1 MKILITGA
9 SGFVGSKYFAEFRIS
24 GAEIFGTDIWGVAS
38 ESLIIGDLTEES
50 FLENLFEKIKPD
62 VVVHA
67 AALVPLTKDLQG
79 YRKFNVETS
88 GKIAA
93 ISGKYG
99 VSKFV
104 LISSSAPYG
113 VPTDFPIKKSTIPT
127 PIEEYGQSK
136 LDAEEA
142 IRDNLG
148 DEIALT
154 IIRPRTILGSGRLG
168 IFEILFRWIE
178 ENHDIPFPNAAKHY
192 LQLVHIDDLLAL
204 TEHLIKTDQPGIW
217 PAGTP
222 NYSRLDKDLND
233 VIKAVGSKTKLYAV
247 NASLFEFAGW
257 LLESLKLSPFS
268 KWHYKT
274 LNCNFAFSS
283 DWTPNG
289 FTYRYSNLEALLDV
303 WRSRG
308 EQSLAH
314 DGLSPHTKKWP
325 TKLLDYLLKTLT
337 RIRRIADLLQR
348 VMKSKPANG

>member
-9 SGFVGSKYFAEFRIS
+9 SGFVGSKFFSGFKID

-38 ESLIIGDLTEES
+38 EHLIIGDLTDEK
-50 FLENLFEKIKPD
+50 FLELLFEKVKPD

-67 AALVPLTKDLQG
+67 AALVPLTKDLKG

-93 ISGKYG
+93 IS
-99 VSKFV
+99 SIHRITKFV

-113 VPTDFPIKKSTIPT
+113 VPIDFPIQDSTIPT

-142 IRDNLG
+142 IRNNLT
-148 DEIALT
+148 ESSLLT

-168 IFEILFRWIE
+168 IFEILFRWIQ
-178 ENHDIPFPNAAKHY
+178 ENLDIPFPNAAKHY

-222 NYSRLDKDLND
+222 AYSRLDRDLND
-233 VIKAVGSKTKLYAV
+233 VIKAVGSKTELYSV
-247 NASLFEFAGW
+247 NPRLFEFAGW
-257 LLESLKLSPFS
+257 ALESLGLSPFS
-268 KWHYKT
+268 KWHYRT
-274 LNCNFAFSS
+274 LNCDFAFSN
-283 DWTPNG
+283 DWVPSG
-289 FTYRYSNLEALLDV
+289 FTYRYSNLEALLEV
-303 WRSRG
+303 WNSR
-308 EQSLAH
+308 ESSNMLH
-314 DGLSPHTKKWP
+314 NGLSPHTKKWP
-325 TKLLDYLLKTLT
+325 TKLLDSLLKILT
-337 RIRRIADLLQR
+337 QLRRIAGSIGLIKRD
-348 VMKSKPANG
+348 KFSNG